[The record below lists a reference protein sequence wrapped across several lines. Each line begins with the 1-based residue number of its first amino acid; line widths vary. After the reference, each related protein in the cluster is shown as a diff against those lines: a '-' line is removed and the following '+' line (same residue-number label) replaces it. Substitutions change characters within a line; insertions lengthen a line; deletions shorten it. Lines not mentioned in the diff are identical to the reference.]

1 MTSIRETAK
10 NLGICVVIPT
20 YNNAATIVK
29 VIESIKEYIADI
41 FIVIDGSTDNTA
53 ELLSNIPNINII
65 SYVTNK
71 GKGYAIQQGFKK
83 AIDAGFDYVITI
95 DSDGQ
100 HFASDIPSFISTI
113 DKNPGSVI
121 IGSRNISADGM
132 PSKNTFANKFSNF
145 WFWAETNM
153 RLPDTQ
159 SGFRLYPV
167 YLYRNMKYFTKK
179 YEFEIEIL
187 VRSAWKNIKII
198 PIPVKVYYPPEE
210 ERVSHFRPLPDFTRI
225 SILNTI
231 LVLITFFWILPKK
244 AFNYLRLNKFTTVVK
259 EQLSAHNEKP
269 WKISAA
275 MGFGVMMGIVPIW
288 GFQMLVA
295 VFLAHLFRLNKVIVL
310 AFSNISLPPVIPFI
324 IYFSYKAGGLVMHN
338 PVEIT
343 TDTIYRLKDDVM
355 HGGFYKALNE
365 LGYSILQYITG
376 SFMLAVA
383 MGILIALS
391 SYIIII
397 IARKNKG
404 IADNNLNN

>member
-1 MTSIRETAK
+1 MNSIPEKAK
-10 NLGICVVIPT
+10 NIGICAVIPT
-20 YNNAATIVK
+20 YNNAGTIVK
-29 VIESIKEYIADI
+29 VIEDVKKYIADI
-41 FIVIDGSTDNTA
+41 FIVIDGSTDNTDS
-53 ELLSNIPNINII
+53 LLNDITNITII
-65 SYVTNK
+65 SYKKNK

-83 AIDAGFDYVITI
+83 AIDAGFDYVLTI

-100 HFASDIPSFISTI
+100 HFASDIPEFINSI
-113 DKNPGSVI
+113 ENNPDSLI

-145 WFWAETNM
+145 WFWAETNI

-167 YLYRNMKYFTKK
+167 YLFRKMSFFTKK

-210 ERVSHFRPLPDFTRI
+210 ERVSHFRPLHDFTRI
-225 SILNTI
+225 SVLNTV
-231 LVLITFFWILPKK
+231 LVLITFLWILPKK
-244 AFNYLRLNKFTTVVK
+244 AFNYLRYNKFTTIVK

-295 VFLAHLFRLNKVIVL
+295 VFLAHLLRLNKVIVL
-310 AFSNISLPPVIPFI
+310 AFSNISLPPVIPII

-343 TDTIYRLKDDVM
+343 SETINKLKADVM
-355 HGGFYKALNE
+355 HGGFYNALDE
-365 LGYSILQYITG
+365 LGYSILQYIIG
-376 SFMLAVA
+376 SFVLAVA
-383 MGILIALS
+383 MGIFTAITSYFIVNIAK
-391 SYIIII
+391 
-397 IARKNKG
+397 KNKLG
-404 IADNNLNN
+404 VTDSMN